1 MLFYSFHFHSV
12 ARPLVLTPNRTGPLG
27 TNPGHN
33 RAPAIGLVGRGDT
46 GSNYYSSAEDDLVV
60 PPGRRPLTRQD
71 RMRTSVE
78 SLMGR
83 VSVIMVT

>member
-1 MLFYSFHFHSV
+1 M
-12 ARPLVLTPNRTGPLG
+12 LTPNRQGPLG
-27 TNPGHN
+27 TNPGPN
-33 RAPAIGLVGRGDT
+33 RAPPIGLIGRGDT
-46 GSNYYSSAEDDLVV
+46 GSNYYSSVEDDPTV

-83 VSVIMVT
+83 VGVIIADYVQFSNKFVLND